1 MESLSVSNILH
12 EDSNPDHLKQ
22 DLWARFVTLV
32 CQHADSIMKNDILCL
47 VIDDNMY
54 YRSMR
59 YKYYQL
65 ARKCKFMAMVSIN
78 IMRGPRGGQGVGTP
92 QKHTAIWYLSNTGP
106 DPLKNHKATKP
117 A

>member
-1 MESLSVSNILH
+1 MESLIVSNIFD
-12 EDSNPDHLKQ
+12 EDSKPDHLKQ

-32 CQHADSIMKNDILCL
+32 RQHTETIMKNDILCL

-65 ARKCKFMAMVSIN
+65 ARKCKFMAMVSIS
-78 IMRGPRGGQGVGTP
+78 IMCGSRGGQGVRTP
-92 QKHTAIWYLSNTGP
+92 QRSHSYMVS
-106 DPLKNHKATKP
+106 
-117 A
+117 

>member
-1 MESLSVSNILH
+1 MEALSISNIL
-12 EDSNPDHLKQ
+12 DANSKPDHLKQ

-32 CQHADSIMKNDILCL
+32 CQHTEAIMKNDILCL

-78 IMRGPRGGQGVGTP
+78 IMCRCRGGQGVWTP
-92 QKHTAIWYLSNTGP
+92 
-106 DPLKNHKATKP
+106 
-117 A
+117 